1 MMDDNLPA
9 LPATPP
15 GRYQHYGH
23 DKGGAYEV
31 LGAARHNEPR

>member
-1 MMDDNLPA
+1 MMDDDIPA

-15 GRYQHYGH
+15 GRYWH

-31 LGAARHNEPR
+31 LGAARHNETR

>member
-1 MMDDNLPA
+1 MMDDDLPA

-23 DKGGAYEV
+23 DKGGACEV
-31 LGAARHNEPR
+31 LGAARRNETR